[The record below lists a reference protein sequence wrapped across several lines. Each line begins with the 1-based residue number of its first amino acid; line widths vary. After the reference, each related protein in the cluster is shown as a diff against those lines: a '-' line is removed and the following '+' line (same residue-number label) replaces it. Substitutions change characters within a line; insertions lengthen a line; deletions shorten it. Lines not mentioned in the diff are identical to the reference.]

1 MSCICVLEYHCASLE
16 DFLLNIWTVPTVC
29 IFFLLFFSHLNTNM
43 ILYQFQLSIGFCFRN
58 FLPYNMHNI
67 ILRRLM
73 TSHRP
78 WLQSLVLQQAEQMW
92 TSPWVR
98 LVWVDLY
105 PLSTLS
111 HIWNINI
118 GIEIWSSLS
127 STYGFWLSIWYLQ
140 ICLLNKR

>member
-1 MSCICVLEYHCASLE
+1 MYLCVGVSLCFFRRFSIEY
-16 DFLLNIWTVPTVC
+16 LNCSDSVY
-29 IFFLLFFSHLNTNM
+29 FFFAFFSHLNTNM

-98 LVWVDLY
+98 LV
-105 PLSTLS
+105 
-111 HIWNINI
+111 
-118 GIEIWSSLS
+118 
-127 STYGFWLSIWYLQ
+127 
-140 ICLLNKR
+140 